1 MTETARWVGRCFK
14 GNARQVYEEIQTL
27 GDSYTPDDIVNLAK
41 NPQTELH
48 KCFEWDDTIAAEK
61 WRKHTARLICCSLQ
75 VVVEKKGQEPVT
87 YRLIQNDRSEQAYKP
102 VTMTVR
108 NDDEYGRLLK
118 QAKLELAAFKQRYK
132 KIVELETVIDEI
144 DRIINS

>member
-1 MTETARWVGRCFK
+1 MSDRFKWATVAFK
-14 GNARQVYEEIQTL
+14 GDPEIVYKEIQTL

-75 VVVEKKGQEPVT
+75 VVVEKKNAEPT
-87 YRLIQNDRSEQAYKP
+87 MCRLIQNDKTDKAYKP
-102 VTMTVR
+102 VVFTVR

-132 KIVELETVIDEI
+132 KIVELEQVIDEI
-144 DRIINS
+144 DNIINN

>member
-1 MTETARWVGRCFK
+1 MIVWAGTGFR
-14 GNARQVYEEIQTL
+14 GNAEAVYHEIQTL
-27 GDSYTPDDIVNLAK
+27 GNSYTPDDIVELAK
-41 NPQTELH
+41 DESTELH

-75 VVVEKKGQEPVT
+75 VVVEKEEKEPVT

-108 NDDEYGRLLK
+108 NDAEYDRLLK
-118 QAKLELAAFKQRYK
+118 QAKLELKAFKERYK
-132 KIVELETVIDEI
+132 KITELETVIDEI
-144 DRIINS
+144 GRIINS

>member
-1 MTETARWVGRCFK
+1 MIVWAGTGFK
-14 GNARQVYEEIQTL
+14 GNAEAVYHEIQTL
-27 GDSYTPDDIVNLAK
+27 GNSYTPDDIVELAK
-41 NPQTELH
+41 DESTELH

-75 VVVEKKGQEPVT
+75 VVVEKEEKEPVT

-108 NDDEYGRLLK
+108 NDAEYERLLK
-118 QAKLELAAFKQRYK
+118 QAKLELKAFKERYK
-132 KIVELETVIDEI
+132 KITELETVIDEI
-144 DRIINS
+144 DRIVNS

>member
-1 MTETARWVGRCFK
+1 MIVWAGTGFR
-14 GNARQVYEEIQTL
+14 GNAEAVYHEIQTL
-27 GDSYTPDDIVNLAK
+27 GNSYTPDDIVELAK
-41 NPQTELH
+41 DESTELH

-75 VVVEKKGQEPVT
+75 VVVEKEEKEPVT
-87 YRLIQNDRSEQAYKP
+87 YRLIQIDRSEQAYKP
-102 VTMTVR
+102 VMMTVR

-118 QAKLELAAFKQRYK
+118 QAKLELKAFKERYK
-132 KIVELETVIDEI
+132 KITELETVIDEI

>member
-1 MTETARWVGRCFK
+1 MIVWAGTGFR
-14 GNARQVYEEIQTL
+14 GNAEAVYHEIQTL
-27 GDSYTPDDIVNLAK
+27 GNSYTPDDIVELAK
-41 NPQTELH
+41 DESTELH

-75 VVVEKKGQEPVT
+75 VVVEKEEKEPVT

-102 VTMTVR
+102 VMMTVR

-118 QAKLELAAFKQRYK
+118 QAKLELKAFKERYK
-132 KIVELETVIDEI
+132 KITELETVIDEI

>member
-1 MTETARWVGRCFK
+1 MIVWAGTGFR
-14 GNARQVYEEIQTL
+14 GNAEAVYHEIQTL
-27 GDSYTPDDIVNLAK
+27 GNSYTPDDIVELAK
-41 NPQTELH
+41 DESTELH

-75 VVVEKKGQEPVT
+75 VVVEKEEKEPVT

-118 QAKLELAAFKQRYK
+118 QAKLELKAFKERYK
-132 KIVELETVIDEI
+132 KITELETVIDEI

>member
-1 MTETARWVGRCFK
+1 MIVWAGTGFR
-14 GNARQVYEEIQTL
+14 GNAEAVYHEIQTL
-27 GDSYTPDDIVNLAK
+27 GNSYTPDDIVELAK
-41 NPQTELH
+41 DESTELH

-75 VVVEKKGQEPVT
+75 VVVEKEEKEPVT

-102 VTMTVR
+102 VMMTVR
-108 NDDEYGRLLK
+108 NDNEYGRLLE
-118 QAKLELAAFKQRYK
+118 QAKLELKAFKERYK
-132 KIVELETVIDEI
+132 KITELETVIDEI